1 MVYSPPLALVCD
13 TANPVAGLVAVTVAP
28 GTTAPVGSVTVPVIE
43 PFPASCA
50 LADRVA
56 VKAKAQARRTAKG
69 IPANRLMETLPL
81 RKPETR
87 VNMDFDII
95 WYLTFKMEIDF

>member
-1 MVYSPPLALVCD
+1 
-13 TANPVAGLVAVTVAP
+13 
-28 GTTAPVGSVTVPVIE
+28 
-43 PFPASCA
+43 
-50 LADRVA
+50 
-56 VKAKAQARRTAKG
+56 
-69 IPANRLMETLPL
+69 METLPL